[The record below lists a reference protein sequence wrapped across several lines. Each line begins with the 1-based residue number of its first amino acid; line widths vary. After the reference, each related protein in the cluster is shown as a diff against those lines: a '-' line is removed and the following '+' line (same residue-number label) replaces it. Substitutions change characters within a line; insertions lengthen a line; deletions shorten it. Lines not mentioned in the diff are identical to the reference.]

1 MKSPLKFTLFALASA
16 ALAAG
21 DKPSAEMF
29 QQSQFELTLKV
40 PPGFKQTA
48 SNTGYVPTPMGDVPY
63 EEKGWDSKGDNISTK
78 ITVMPEAWWQQR
90 AAGAFAEAK
99 ENMARDPGARLIS
112 EREYIL
118 GGCRAY
124 SLVVARKNE
133 FQRIDYYLMKPDLR
147 AVTYLSPKEAALT
160 GVACKSLFES
170 VAITPK
176 SSDK

>member
-1 MKSPLKFTLFALASA
+1 MKSLLKFTLFAFASA
-16 ALAAG
+16 AVAAG
-21 DKPSAEMF
+21 DKPPAEVF
-29 QQSQFELTLKV
+29 QQSQFEFTLKV

-48 SNTGYVPTPMGDVPY
+48 SNTGYFPTPMGNVPY

-78 ITVMPEAWWQQR
+78 ITVMPESWWQQR

-147 AVTYLSPKEAALT
+147 VVTYFSPKEAALT
-160 GVACKSLFES
+160 GMACKSLFES